1 MHAVCEQIM
10 SRQPT
15 GLGEAAS
22 HLRRQAS
29 EGGMPARPWSL
40 APTPLDPRPGL
51 WVDAHDVSPAWD
63 APTRLP
69 PTSSQ
74 QASKELAMHIGED
87 QQEYEIL
94 PEEDQPVTVPE
105 PEPPRQPEGTPA

>member
-51 WVDAHDVSPAWD
+51 WVDAQDVSPAWD
-63 APTRLP
+63 APTRPPP

-74 QASKELAMHIGED
+74 QG
-87 QQEYEIL
+87 
-94 PEEDQPVTVPE
+94 
-105 PEPPRQPEGTPA
+105 